1 MRKMKLKAKE
11 HIDNGNKKSAQTI
24 CREMVDKEKKISNIV
39 TRKHLLENQITQ
51 LEYNEMNKNTITLIE
66 EANQIYEQT
75 MIDPNKMDELVEKNM
90 EIEHKNREIND
101 RMEEMNQRDEEE
113 EGVDELMK
121 ELERE
126 VRPKP
131 ERIGVHAEVRM
142 EVEKKEV

>member
-1 MRKMKLKAKE
+1 
-11 HIDNGNKKSAQTI
+11 
-24 CREMVDKEKKISNIV
+24 
-39 TRKHLLENQITQ
+39 
-51 LEYNEMNKNTITLIE
+51 
-66 EANQIYEQT
+66 
-75 MIDPNKMDELVEKNM
+75 M

>member
-1 MRKMKLKAKE
+1 MNREEEKVRKMKLKAKE

-75 MIDPNKMDELVEKNM
+75 MIDPNKMDELVYFCVYSG
-90 EIEHKNREIND
+90 R
-101 RMEEMNQRDEEE
+101 
-113 EGVDELMK
+113 
-121 ELERE
+121 
-126 VRPKP
+126 
-131 ERIGVHAEVRM
+131 RIWRLSIKTGRSTTEWRR
-142 EVEKKEV
+142 